1 VRLSRA
7 QATAE
12 TMAVARPHEAGRL
25 QRFLRSEPAFGYALM
40 APVLLYLGIL
50 LLYPL
55 LLSMWFAFSNAAV
68 EDPFSSWAGL
78 QNFKDVWAD
87 ETFRLAL
94 RNSFIFTFGSEIG
107 KIVLGN
113 ALAFLLIRPFRGKSV
128 VRGMLLLPW
137 TMPVALT
144 TLGWLW
150 MFDPHFSV
158 VNWTFRELGIGYHP
172 NWLGEPV
179 PAMLAIIVTNI
190 WRGFPFVAI
199 VLLAGMTSIPSDV
212 LESAELDGAGLL
224 RRFHS
229 IVVPMI
235 LPILFIGLLFD
246 LVFSFTDLSVVY
258 LLTKGG
264 PENTTHILP
273 TLTFQNG
280 ITGGNLAQGAA
291 ISMFMIPVFVVAV
304 VFMLR
309 LLRRREV

>member
-1 VRLSRA
+1 LRLTRA
-7 QATAE
+7 QPAAE
-12 TMAVARPHEAGRL
+12 AIAVVRPREAGRL
-25 QRFLRSEPAFGYALM
+25 RRFLRSESVFGYALM

-78 QNFKDVWAD
+78 QNFRDVWAD

-94 RNSFIFTFGSEIG
+94 RNSFIFTFGSEVG

-113 ALAFLLIRPFRGKSV
+113 ALAFLLLRKFLGRRFFRT
-128 VRGMLLLPW
+128 LLVLPW

-158 VNWTFRELGIGYHP
+158 VNWTFREFGLGYHP

-179 PAMLAIIVTNI
+179 PAMLAIIITNV
-190 WRGFPFVAI
+190 WRGFPFAAI
-199 VLLAGMTSIPSDV
+199 ILLAGMTSIPSEII
-212 LESAELDGAGLL
+212 ESAELDGAGFL

-229 IVVPMI
+229 IIVPMI
-235 LPILFIGLLFD
+235 LPILFIGLIFD

-273 TLTFQNG
+273 TLTYQNG

-291 ISMFMIPVFVVAV
+291 ISMFMIPVFFVAV

-309 LLRRREV
+309 LLRRREI